1 MTEVAPESC
10 HGAELGP
17 SLVPIHA
24 SVSPFS
30 PPRAELMDQLCVRP
44 SPAPPLPVYSLT
56 PVSCLPSPKHPCS
69 MLSVSLLLNWDRGG
83 AGGGLCGGKKN
94 ARGRRHSWVLC

>member
-1 MTEVAPESC
+1 MTEIAPESC

-17 SLVPIHA
+17 SLVPIHV

-30 PPRAELMDQLCVRP
+30 SPRAELMDQLCVRP

-69 MLSVSLLLNWDRGG
+69 VLSLF
-83 AGGGLCGGKKN
+83 LC
-94 ARGRRHSWVLC
+94 C